1 MLKFFPAPLRGLI
14 AALMLAFNTLWCAA
28 AILPTALVKLLVPV
42 QSVRRQVDRLLNWF
56 AESWIVANGFWMKLV
71 QPVHDWQ
78 VEGLERLR
86 YQGWY
91 LVNSNH
97 QSWVDIFV
105 LQKVLN
111 RRIPFLKFFLKR
123 ELILVPVIGIA
134 WWALDFP
141 FMRRYSE
148 SYLKKHPERRGQDQK
163 TTRAACEKF
172 KLVPTSVI
180 NFLEGTRF
188 TVGKHR
194 AQKSP
199 YRHLLRP
206 KAGGIALALNAM
218 GERFQSFVD
227 VTIFYPDGVP
237 NFWEFLCGKM
247 RRVVVHINEL
257 PIPRHLLDGDYG
269 GDPVFRAAVQNWV
282 HELWLAKDQR
292 LENLRLQFGLGP
304 SLRPET
310 ASAAA

>member
-1 MLKFFPAPLRGLI
+1 MMKFLPAPLRGVI
-14 AALMLAFNTLWCAA
+14 ASLLLGANTLLCAA
-28 AILPTALVKLLVPV
+28 AILPSALLKLLIPFKPV
-42 QSVRRQVDRLLNWF
+42 RKQVDRWLNWL
-56 AESWIVANGFWMKLV
+56 AESWIVLNGVWIRLM
-71 QPVHDWQ
+71 QQGQQWQ
-78 VEGLERLR
+78 IDGLERLR

-123 ELILVPVIGIA
+123 ELIFVPVIGLA

-148 SYLKKHPERRGQDQK
+148 SYLKKHPERRGQDQR

-188 TVGKHR
+188 TPIKHR
-194 AQKSP
+194 AQQSP

-218 GERFQSFVD
+218 GERFQSLLD

-237 NFWEFLCGKM
+237 SFWEFLCGKV
-247 RRVVVHINEL
+247 RRVVVHIHEA
-257 PIPRHLLDGDYG
+257 PIPRHLINGDYG
-269 GDPVFRAAVQNWV
+269 GDPAFRAQVQNWV

-292 LENLRLQFGLGP
+292 LEGLRRQFGLP
-304 SLRPET
+304 AVTQPE
-310 ASAAA
+310 AAMA